1 MAKKCTKNEELDG
14 KGTVLASL
22 SFYSHRNHLVDKRLE
37 GRKKGKAASP
47 GGMAEEEGGGGAF
60 LCNFLYCHGHLV

>member
-47 GGMAEEEGGGGAF
+47 AGIAEEEGRQHFFAISF
-60 LCNFLYCHGHLV
+60 TVMVT